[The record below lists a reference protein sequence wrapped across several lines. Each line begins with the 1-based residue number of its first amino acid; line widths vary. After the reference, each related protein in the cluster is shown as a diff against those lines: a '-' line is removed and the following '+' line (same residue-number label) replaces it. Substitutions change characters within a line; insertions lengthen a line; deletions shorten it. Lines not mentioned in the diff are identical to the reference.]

1 MKGIVF
7 ILLGEVVRR
16 EHGEAMW
23 EALLDRSG
31 AGGAYTTLGN
41 YADGEFFDLVRAAA
55 AETGMAIPD
64 VVRWF
69 GREAQ
74 GLLAAR
80 YPEFF
85 APHDHARAFVL
96 TLNDIIHPEV
106 RKLYPGADVPDFG
119 FDTSDPDVLR
129 MTYHSE
135 RAMCAFAEGLI
146 EGAAR
151 HYGQRAEI
159 VQPRCMHHGDDHCLL
174 EVRFSPNHD
183 PA

>member
-7 ILLGEVVRR
+7 ILLSEVVRR

-23 EALLDRSG
+23 DRLLTA
-31 AGGAYTTLGN
+31 AGTTGVYTTLGN
-41 YADGEFFDLVRAAA
+41 YPDAELFDLVRAASD
-55 AETGMAIPD
+55 ETGMAPAE

-74 GLLAAR
+74 GILTAR

-119 FDTSDPDVLR
+119 FDTSDPGVLR

-135 RAMCAFAEGLI
+135 RAMCAFAEGLL

-159 VQPRCMHHGDDHCLL
+159 VQPRCMHRGDDHCLL
-174 EVRFSPNHD
+174 EVRFTPSHE

>member
-1 MKGIVF
+1 MKGVVF

-16 EHGEAMW
+16 EHGEAAW
-23 EALLDRSG
+23 DALLERAG
-31 AGGAYTTLGN
+31 AGGVYTSLGS
-41 YADGEFFDLVRAAA
+41 YPDAEFFRLVRAASD
-55 AETGMAIPD
+55 ETGRAPADLI
-64 VVRWF
+64 RWF

-74 GLLAAR
+74 GILSGR

-85 APHDHARAFVL
+85 APHAGARAFVL

-119 FDTSDPDVLR
+119 FDTSDPETLR
-129 MTYHSE
+129 MSYHSE
-135 RAMCAFAEGLI
+135 RAMCTFAEGLI
-146 EGAAR
+146 EGAAL

-159 VQPRCMHHGDDHCLL
+159 AQPRCMHYGDDHCLL
-174 EVRFSPNHD
+174 EVRFHHD